1 MIIIAG
7 TIDLDVSKRESV
19 LAESKDL
26 VEETRSQRGCEHYVW
41 APDLCVPGRL
51 YVYEAW
57 EDEAA
62 LAAHFKGPYYK
73 KMLALIG
80 RYGPDAVN
88 VKKYRIS
95 LSEPVYDPKGVPR
108 ADFFTA
114 DEG

>member
-7 TIDLDVSKRESV
+7 TIDIDASKREAT

-26 VEETRSQRGCEHYVW
+26 VLETRSQRGCEHYVW

-80 RYGPDAVN
+80 RFGLGAVD
-88 VKKYRIS
+88 VKKHRVD
-95 LSEPVYDPKGVPR
+95 LSEPVYDRKGVPR

-114 DEG
+114 EDG